1 MVVPVSQGP
10 LASVTALISGSC
22 GRSCLGSNRFF
33 FFVRGGGRGGRIPS
47 IRQHVRVLRVSVLFI
62 RFFSS
67 SSSLPYPN
75 RPPLNV
81 VKTRVPDRLRRGLA
95 QTRPLHLHPDSLDL
109 LPKVWGKQ
117 FFRPTLSKKH
127 THATRRARSTR
138 RYYSASSARCRGKSQ
153 PFELGAFFLFSPSP
167 SQKNTFVLRS

>member
-1 MVVPVSQGP
+1 M
-10 LASVTALISGSC
+10 
-22 GRSCLGSNRFF
+22 ND
-33 FFVRGGGRGGRIPS
+33 GGRRRLQLDGPECAGQAEQEPSLELQAPVLHHILATHRELSSIVHVKGHGGSRLTRS
-47 IRQHVRVLRVSVLFI
+47 AGVRNGPHI
-62 RFFSS
+62 WI
-67 SSSLPYPN
+67 PN

-117 FFRPTLSKKH
+117 FFRPKLSKKR
-127 THATRRARSTR
+127 TRSTR

-153 PFELGAFFLFSPSP
+153 PFPH
-167 SQKNTFVLRS
+167 